1 MKQIKMS
8 VILGLFFTVQFAF
21 ASDDVN
27 RGKQLF
33 EQNCAVCH
41 GVAGGM
47 DMSKRLAP
55 PIKAVKMH
63 YMKHYSDKETFT
75 KAVAAWVENPQESK
89 SRMKGAIKKFNL
101 MPKIVVAAEDAE
113 MIAAYIFE
121 GELDSPAGFDE
132 HFKKMHGDKKGGCG
146 KKGKE
151 KGKHG
156 EHKHGEHKH
165 GE

>member
-1 MKQIKMS
+1 MQVLKKA
-8 VILGLFFTVQFAF
+8 VIGSLLFSAQFAL
-21 ASDDVN
+21 ASDEVSQ
-27 RGKQLF
+27 GKQLF
-33 EQNCAVCH
+33 EQNCAQCH

-55 PIKAVKMH
+55 PMMAVKMH

-75 KAVAAWVENPQESK
+75 KAVVAWVENPQESN

-101 MPKIVVAAEDAE
+101 MPKVVVSAEDAA
-113 MIAAYIFE
+113 MIATYIFD

-146 KKGKE
+146 KGKE